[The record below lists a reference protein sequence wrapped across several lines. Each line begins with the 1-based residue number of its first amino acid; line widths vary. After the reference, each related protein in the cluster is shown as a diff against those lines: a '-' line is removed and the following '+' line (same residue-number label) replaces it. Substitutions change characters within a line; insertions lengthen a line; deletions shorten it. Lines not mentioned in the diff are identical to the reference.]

1 MEYTLKDID
10 KILSFKTWD
19 DKQKIDALLQM
30 DCTMYC
36 NLGSDSTLS
45 EKKEVK
51 RKSKD
56 IYRAIK
62 KVDKAMG
69 DLFLSD
75 VDQ

>member
-10 KILSFKTWD
+10 KILSFKTWS

-36 NLGSDSTLS
+36 NLGSDSTIA

-56 IYRAIK
+56 IYKAIK